1 MQKAVIAPH
10 GDRQACSRQTGI
22 GRQMTESLHLSD
34 YRVILTCALR
44 YWRQHKRQAI
54 LMLIS
59 IALGVSVVFS
69 VDIANHS
76 AKRAFALSLDA
87 VTGRTTH
94 QITAGT
100 SGIDE
105 NIYTQLRTEL
115 GMRNSAPVIEG
126 TITILSNEHSQR
138 SLGGEDADSDNI
150 GENIQLIGV
159 DMFAEPMFRNQL
171 DNLQDN
177 SSANSGIRDR
187 LALLQPGT
195 ILLADTTA
203 KRLGLQIND
212 VINVVAKGHTYQL
225 HLLNLLVTGDQPV
238 PDNLA
243 LTDIGTAQSILDF
256 DGRLSRIDL
265 VIENDADIARDL
277 ARISKLSD
285 GLSITEA
292 SRRNNALQQM
302 TTAFHTNLL
311 AMSLLAILVGAFL
324 IYNTATLSVLERRTV
339 FGQMRLLGVQRG
351 DLFIAILLEVAGF
364 AIVGI
369 IAGLILGYALG
380 GVLLHLVTR
389 TINDLYFTLDV
400 RRLDVSTF
408 SIFKAVFI
416 GLVAALVATL
426 MPAREAANTA
436 PISLTQRSTLES
448 STRKLIPLISMLGI
462 GGLVI
467 GFIILW
473 LSHSLW
479 AAFLALFLIVLGYSM
494 LIPKCLLLLTDRHKT
509 SKPSSSGKAGL
520 SGTMGQYPL
529 RSLGASLSRTAV
541 AIAALVI
548 AVSATAG
555 VGIMI
560 GSFRTSVADW
570 LDQSLQADIYLRD
583 AQSIDNLLP
592 DTLLPSL
599 SAIDSISGTRRVRL
613 LDIDIEGLPSRLMS
627 LQLTGDAKN
636 GFSFLDNNSNAARSE
651 LWLEQG
657 AIYITEPLAS
667 SHAVKVGDT
676 LRLQTDNGELDFSI
690 AGIFTDYAAG
700 SGMAV
705 IAQDHFKKHWHTNK
719 TATTKADKN
728 TDNDVNDEKNNARF
742 NTLGINIRS
751 DASQSAS
758 QQSIEK
764 VRQLANQHGLLMRSN
779 SELRDLS
786 LNIFDRTFAIT
797 HVLRLLTV
805 GVAFV
810 GILSALMALSFERS
824 REFAVLRSLGV
835 TPPELR
841 KLLYLQTGLMGLIA
855 GVLAIPLGILM
866 SYILVSVIN
875 LRSFGWTMQF
885 QIAPIVLLES
895 LLLAG
900 IAALLAG
907 CYPAWKLSRMSPAE
921 ALRQG

>member
-1 MQKAVIAPH
+1 M
-10 GDRQACSRQTGI
+10 TG
-22 GRQMTESLHLSD
+22 SSHHSD

-44 YWRQHKRQAI
+44 YWCQHKRQAV

-76 AKRAFALSLDA
+76 AKRAFALSLDSI
-87 VTGRTTH
+87 TGRTTH
-94 QITAGT
+94 QITGGT
-100 SGIDE
+100 NGLDE
-105 NIYTQLRTEL
+105 NIYTQMRTEL
-115 GMRNSAPVIEG
+115 GLRNSAPIIEG
-126 TITILSNEHSQR
+126 SIAIFGNGSSNNT
-138 SLGGEDADSDNI
+138 DNVA
-150 GENIQLIGV
+150 ENLQLIGV

-171 DNLQDN
+171 DNLQN
-177 SSANSGIRDR
+177 SPDSSTGIGDR
-187 LALLQPGT
+187 LALLQPGSL
-195 ILLADTTA
+195 LLADTTA
-203 KRLGLQIND
+203 QRLGLKIGD
-212 VINVVAKGHTYQL
+212 VITVEVNGRTHQL

-238 PDNLA
+238 PDNIA
-243 LTDIGTAQSILDF
+243 MTDIGTAQSILDF
-256 DGRLSRIDL
+256 HDRLSRIDL
-265 VIENDADIARDL
+265 VIEDDETAAQDL
-277 ARISKLSD
+277 ASIRSLSNE
-285 GLSITEA
+285 LNITEA

-351 DLFIAILLEVAGF
+351 DLFIAILLEIAGF
-364 AIVGI
+364 AMVGI

-400 RRLDVSTF
+400 RRLDVSLF

-416 GLVAALVATL
+416 GLIAALFATL

-448 STRKLIPLISMLGI
+448 STRKLVPLISMMGI
-462 GGLVI
+462 AGLLI
-467 GFIILW
+467 GFVILW

-494 LIPKCLLLLTDRHKT
+494 LIPKCLLLLTERYKT
-509 SKPSSSGKAGL
+509 SKQRPPLKSNTSGA
-520 SGTMGQYPL
+520 MGQYPL

-560 GSFRTSVADW
+560 GSFRVSVADW
-570 LDQSLQADIYLRD
+570 LEQSLQADIYLRD
-583 AQSIDNLLP
+583 AQSINNLLP
-592 DTLLPSL
+592 GSLLPSI
-599 SAIDSISGTRRVRL
+599 SDIDSISGTRTVRL
-613 LDIDIEGLPSRLMS
+613 LDIEIEGLPSRLMS
-627 LQLTGDAKN
+627 LELTGDAKD
-636 GFSFLDNNSNAARSE
+636 GFSFLDNNSSTRRSQ

-657 AIYITEPLAS
+657 AIFITEPLA
-667 SHAVKVGDT
+667 HAHKVTAGDT
-676 LRLQTDNGELDFSI
+676 LRLQTDSGEREFDI
-690 AGIFTDYAAG
+690 AGVFTDYAA
-700 SGMAV
+700 SRGMAV
-705 IAQDHFKKHWHTNK
+705 IAQRHFQQHWQPDNSAAGDAEYDKDEDTGNEQNYVQLNTVGISFHRDIKKS
-719 TATTKADKN
+719 
-728 TDNDVNDEKNNARF
+728 VR
-742 NTLGINIRS
+742 
-751 DASQSAS
+751 
-758 QQSIEK
+758 QQSIEQ
-764 VRQLANQHGLLMRSN
+764 VRKLANQHGLLMRSN
-779 SELRDLS
+779 NELRDLS
-786 LNIFDRTFAIT
+786 LDIFDRTFAIT

-810 GILSALMALSFERS
+810 GILSALMALAFERS

-885 QIAPIVLLES
+885 QITPTVLLES
-895 LLLAG
+895 LLLAA

-921 ALRQG
+921 ALRQA

>member
-1 MQKAVIAPH
+1 
-10 GDRQACSRQTGI
+10 
-22 GRQMTESLHLSD
+22 
-34 YRVILTCALR
+34 
-44 YWRQHKRQAI
+44 
-54 LMLIS
+54 MLIS

-76 AKRAFALSLDA
+76 AKRAFALSLDSI
-87 VTGRTTH
+87 TGRTTH
-94 QITAGT
+94 QITGGT
-100 SGIDE
+100 NGLDE
-105 NIYTQLRTEL
+105 KIYTQMRTDF
-115 GMRNSAPVIEG
+115 GMRNSAPIIEG
-126 TITILSNEHSQR
+126 SITILGNENSQPADNGN
-138 SLGGEDADSDNI
+138 SSDANTN
-150 GENIQLIGV
+150 GENLQLIGV

-171 DNLQDN
+171 DNLQN
-177 SSANSGIRDR
+177 SPDSSTGVGDR
-187 LALLQPGT
+187 LALLQPGSL
-195 ILLADTTA
+195 LLADTTA
-203 KRLGLQIND
+203 QRLGLQIDD
-212 VINVVAKGHTYQL
+212 VITVDVNGRTHQL

-238 PDNLA
+238 PDNIA
-243 LTDIGTAQSILDF
+243 MTDIGTAQSILDF
-256 DGRLSRIDL
+256 HGRLSRIDL
-265 VIENDADIARDL
+265 VFENDAIAAQDL
-277 ARISKLSD
+277 AKIKTLSNE
-285 GLSITEA
+285 LNITEA

-351 DLFIAILLEVAGF
+351 DLFIAILLEVTGF

-400 RRLDVSTF
+400 RRLDVSAF
-408 SIFKAVFI
+408 SIIKAVFI
-416 GLVAALVATL
+416 GLCAALFATL

-436 PISLTQRSTLES
+436 PISLTQRSTLET
-448 STRKLIPLISMLGI
+448 STRKLVPLISIMGI
-462 GGLVI
+462 AGLLI
-467 GFIILW
+467 GFVILW

-509 SKPSSSGKAGL
+509 TKPSPTRKSNTSGA
-520 SGTMGQYPL
+520 MGQYPL

-560 GSFRTSVADW
+560 GSFRVSVSDW
-570 LDQSLQADIYLRD
+570 LEQSLQADIYLRD
-583 AQSIDNLLP
+583 AQSINNLLP
-592 DTLLPSL
+592 DTLLPS
-599 SAIDSISGTRRVRL
+599 INGMDSISGMRSVRL

-627 LQLTGDAKN
+627 LDLSGDAKD
-636 GFSFLDNNSNAARSE
+636 GFSFLDNHSSARRSE

-657 AIYITEPLAS
+657 AIFITEPLANA
-667 SHAVKVGDT
+667 HNVTFGDT
-676 LRLQTDNGELDFSI
+676 LRLQTDSGEREFNI
-690 AGIFTDYAAG
+690 AGVFTDYAA
-700 SGMAV
+700 SKGMAV
-705 IAQDHFKKHWHTNK
+705 IAQDHFQQHWQPK
-719 TATTKADKN
+719 ISATSDTENDTSENSDTKQ
-728 TDNDVNDEKNNARF
+728 NNAQL
-742 NTLGINIRS
+742 NTLGISFQRDVS
-751 DASQSAS
+751 KAEKK
-758 QQSIEK
+758 QSIEK
-764 VRQLANQHGLLMRSN
+764 IRTLANQHGLLMRSN
-779 SELRDLS
+779 NELRDLS
-786 LNIFDRTFAIT
+786 LAIFDRTFAIT

-824 REFAVLRSLGV
+824 REFAELRSLGV

-885 QIAPIVLLES
+885 QITPTVLLES
-895 LLLAG
+895 LLLAA

-921 ALRQG
+921 ALRQA